1 MFHYRTRREPPSPRA
16 GLAVLGL
23 AGCIAAIITSMLDL
37 EDIFGPEGPLHSTLP
52 DFKSR
57 WQQLRMAQRVATA
70 LEHRETVVVEAG
82 TGTGKTFA
90 YLVPALLCGARVLI
104 STGTRTLQDQLFSK
118 DLPLVAAAL
127 GRPAKI
133 ALLKGRTNYLCRYR
147 LAQID
152 PGGEQLSLDPSGTDP
167 ADADEPGMGQPEGM
181 GQPAPHRSMLARIER
196 WSRTTRRGDLAEVRG
211 LSDSHPVWPQVT
223 STRENCLGNRC
234 PEISRCHVALAR
246 REALDAD
253 IVIVNHHLLLAD
265 LALKEDG
272 FGDILGQADA
282 VILDEAHQIPDL
294 ATQFFSATVSSR
306 RIENLL
312 KDVHT
317 EVASHLAHLSIESG
331 AGQLIANIAA
341 AAKGVEQA
349 SQQLSS
355 ALPPRPGR
363 FSLAET
369 GAQLNGCVG
378 ELARSLQTLQDN
390 LANLVDDSALAQLAE
405 RTGDLVLSLDRIAAV
420 DDMDGVRAVE
430 VAPRS
435 WPMGLLTERPARKS
449 PAGTGFTLS
458 LMPFDISAR
467 FLSLLQARRCGWIF
481 TSATLSLGED
491 FTHFTGRLGLN
502 ESPTLKIDSPFNY
515 PLQSLLYLPSG
526 LPEPAS
532 PKYVAAVIETA
543 LPLIDAAR
551 GGAFILFTSHRAL
564 SQGAAALKTYWS
576 NPNQSPSPYRLFVQG
591 EAPRERLLK
600 EFREDG
606 NGVLLGT
613 TSFWEGVDVKGEAL
627 RLVIIEK
634 LPFASPDDPLV
645 KARIDHLEA
654 TGGNAF
660 RDYQLPEAALALK
673 QGVGR
678 LIRSEE
684 DYGTVVIC
692 DPRMMGRGYGK
703 VLLAALPPMT
713 PTRDRDEAMSFIRKH
728 APRDLANALKTARA
742 ATAP

>member
-1 MFHYRTRREPPSPRA
+1 
-16 GLAVLGL
+16 
-23 AGCIAAIITSMLDL
+23 MLDL
-37 EDIFGPEGPLHSTLP
+37 EDIFGPGGPLHSALP

-127 GRPAKI
+127 GRPARI

-147 LAQID
+147 LARVG
-152 PGGEQLSLDPSGTDP
+152 PGGEQLSLDTTSGP
-167 ADADEPGMGQPEGM
+167 EADETTSL
-181 GQPAPHRSMLARIER
+181 ASMLARIQR
-196 WSRTTRRGDLAEVRG
+196 WSLTTRQGDLAEVRG

-223 STRENCLGNRC
+223 STRDNCLGNRC

-246 REALDAD
+246 RAALDAD

-272 FGDILGQADA
+272 FGDILGAADA

-294 ATQFFSATVSSR
+294 ATQFFGANVSSR

-312 KDVHT
+312 KEVHA
-317 EVASHLAHLSIESG
+317 EVASHLAHIPVESD
-331 AGQLIANIAA
+331 AGELMTNVGAA
-341 AAKGVEQA
+341 ARGVEQ
-349 SQQLSS
+349 SQQRLISF
-355 ALPPRPGR
+355 LPTRAGR
-363 FSLAET
+363 FPLTEMGSHVN
-369 GAQLNGCVG
+369 AQVDD
-378 ELARSLQTLQDN
+378 LARSLQALQDR
-390 LANLVDDSALAQLAE
+390 LACLGDDSPLAQFAE
-405 RTGDLVLSLDRIAAV
+405 RAGDLVLSLDRIADL
-420 DDMDGVRAVE
+420 DDLDGVRAVE
-430 VAPRS
+430 ITQR
-435 WPMGLLTERPARKS
+435 G
-449 PAGTGFTLS
+449 GFSLS
-458 LMPFDISAR
+458 LMPFDISQR
-467 FLSLLQARRCGWIF
+467 FLALLQSRRCGWIF

-491 FTHFTGRLGLN
+491 FGHFTGRLGLGD
-502 ESPTLKIDSPFNY
+502 SPTLKIESPFDY
-515 PLQSLLYLPSG
+515 QRQSLLYLPEG
-526 LPEPAS
+526 LPEPSS
-532 PKYVAAVIETA
+532 PGYVAAVIETA

-564 SQGAAALKTYWS
+564 SQGAALLRAAWS
-576 NPNQSPSPYRLFVQG
+576 NEENPYRVFVQG

-645 KARIDHLEA
+645 KARIDHLQA

-692 DPRMMGRGYGK
+692 DPRMVGRGYGK
-703 VLLAALPPMT
+703 VLLAALPAMA
-713 PTRDRDEAMSFIRKH
+713 PTRDRDEALRFIRKH
-728 APRDLANALKTARA
+728 APRNLTHADTSART

>member
-1 MFHYRTRREPPSPRA
+1 
-16 GLAVLGL
+16 
-23 AGCIAAIITSMLDL
+23 MLDL
-37 EDIFGPEGPLHSTLP
+37 EDIFGPGGPLQSALP

-57 WQQLRMAQRVATA
+57 WQQLRMAERVATA

-127 GRPAKI
+127 GRPARI

-147 LAQID
+147 LAHVGS
-152 PGGEQLSLDPSGTDP
+152 GGEQLTLDTTSVPGRPDDT
-167 ADADEPGMGQPEGM
+167 ADIGAKATVDDEPVTHTG
-181 GQPAPHRSMLARIER
+181 MLARIQR
-196 WSRTTRRGDLAEVRG
+196 WSRTTRQGDLSEVRG

-223 STRENCLGNRC
+223 STRDNCLGNRC
-234 PEISRCHVALAR
+234 PEISRCHVAIAR
-246 REALDAD
+246 RDALDAD

-272 FGDILGQADA
+272 FGDILGAADA

-294 ATQFFSATVSSR
+294 ATQFFGATVSSR

-312 KDVHT
+312 KEAQT
-317 EVASHLAHLSIESG
+317 EITAHLARVSVDSD
-331 AGQLIANIAA
+331 AA
-341 AAKGVEQA
+341 AVVADVSVAARSVERAAK
-349 SQQLSS
+349 QLSS
-355 ALPPRPGR
+355 SLPSRVGR
-363 FSLAET
+363 FSLSDM
-369 GAQLNGCVG
+369 GAQLTSSVD
-378 ELARSLQTLQDN
+378 ELSRSLQTLQSN
-390 LANLVDDSALAQLAE
+390 LADLGDDSPLAQLGE
-405 RTGDLVLSLDRIAAV
+405 RVGDLVLSLDRIANV
-420 DDMDGVRAVE
+420 DDMEGVRAVE
-430 VAPRS
+430 ITPR
-435 WPMGLLTERPARKS
+435 G
-449 PAGTGFTLS
+449 GFSLS
-458 LMPFDISAR
+458 LMPFDIAAR
-467 FLSLLQARRCGWIF
+467 FLSLIQARRCGWIF
-481 TSATLSLGED
+481 TSATLSIGED
-491 FTHFTGRLGLN
+491 FTHFTGRLGLTD
-502 ESPTLKIDSPFNY
+502 SPTLKIESPFDY
-515 PLQSLLYLPSG
+515 ERQSLLYLPTG
-526 LPEPAS
+526 MPEPAS
-532 PKYVAAVIETA
+532 SGYVAKVIETA

-551 GGAFILFTSHRAL
+551 GGAFVLFTSHRAL
-564 SQGAAALKTYWS
+564 SQGASLLRACWS
-576 NPNQSPSPYRLFVQG
+576 SHGGPDGNPYRLFVQG

-645 KARIDHLEA
+645 RARIDHLEA

-703 VLLAALPPMT
+703 VLLAALPAMS
-713 PTRDRDEAMSFIRKH
+713 PTRDRDEALRFIRKH
-728 APRDLANALKTARA
+728 APRKPVSDHATARTA
-742 ATAP
+742 AAP

>member
-1 MFHYRTRREPPSPRA
+1 
-16 GLAVLGL
+16 
-23 AGCIAAIITSMLDL
+23 MLDL
-37 EDIFGPEGPLHSTLP
+37 EDIFGPGGPLHSALP

-57 WQQLRMAQRVATA
+57 WQQLRMAERVATA

-90 YLVPALLCGARVLI
+90 YLVPALLCGSRVLI

-127 GRPAKI
+127 GRPARI

-147 LAQID
+147 LAQAG
-152 PGGEQLSLDPSGTDP
+152 PGGEQLSLVASPMQTTTANTADSADNDAAAKAAAGNATTAPASIDPHTDP
-167 ADADEPGMGQPEGM
+167 EPTTHLG
-181 GQPAPHRSMLARIER
+181 MLARIQR
-196 WSRTTRRGDLAEVRG
+196 WSRTTRQGDLSEVRG

-223 STRENCLGNRC
+223 STRDNCLGNRC
-234 PEISRCHVALAR
+234 PEISRCHVAVAR
-246 REALDAD
+246 RDALDAD

-272 FGDILGQADA
+272 FGDILGTADA

-294 ATQFFSATVSSR
+294 ATQFFGANVSSR

-312 KDVHT
+312 KDAQT
-317 EVASHLAHLSIESG
+317 EITAELARVSVESE
-331 AGQLIANIAA
+331 AA
-341 AAKGVEQA
+341 AVIADISVAARGVEQSTHRLFA
-349 SQQLSS
+349 SLPSRAGRYSLS
-355 ALPPRPGR
+355 
-363 FSLAET
+363 EM
-369 GAQLNGCVG
+369 GAQLTTSVD
-378 ELARSLQTLQDN
+378 ELSRSLQTLQN
-390 LANLVDDSALAQLAE
+390 SLADLGDDSPLAQLGE
-405 RTGDLVLSLDRIAAV
+405 RVGDLVLSLDRIAAV
-420 DDMDGVRAVE
+420 DDMEGVRAVE
-430 VAPRS
+430 VTQR
-435 WPMGLLTERPARKS
+435 
-449 PAGTGFTLS
+449 GFSLS

-467 FLSLLQARRCGWIF
+467 FLSMIQARRCGWIF

-491 FTHFTGRLGLN
+491 FGHFTGRLGLTD
-502 ESPTLKIDSPFNY
+502 SPTLKIESPFNY
-515 PLQSLLYLPSG
+515 ELQSLLYLPTG
-526 LPEPAS
+526 MPEPAS
-532 PKYVAAVIETA
+532 SGYVAKVIETA

-551 GGAFILFTSHRAL
+551 GGAFVLFTSHRAL
-564 SQGAAALKTYWS
+564 AQGASLLRACWS
-576 NPNQSPSPYRLFVQG
+576 GHSPYRLFVQG

-645 KARIDHLEA
+645 RARIDHLQA

-703 VLLAALPPMT
+703 VLLAALPAMT
-713 PTRDRDEAMSFIRKH
+713 PTRDRDEALRFIRKH
-728 APRDLANALKTARA
+728 APPKPVSDQATARTA
-742 ATAP
+742 AAP

>member
-1 MFHYRTRREPPSPRA
+1 MQD
-16 GLAVLGL
+16 LAEL
-23 AGCIAAIITSMLDL
+23 
-37 EDIFGPEGPLHSTLP
+37 FGPDGPLQSALP

-57 WQQLRMAQRVATA
+57 WQQLRMAERVASA

-127 GRPAKI
+127 GRPARI

-147 LAQID
+147 LARLG
-152 PGGEQLSLDPSGTDP
+152 PGGEQLAHPGLSWDIRPTPTANRARDTGSNTASVTRASRSTTALVDADVDADDDLSASGSPISGSSTSGSGTSGGST
-167 ADADEPGMGQPEGM
+167 AQN
-181 GQPAPHRSMLARIER
+181 RMLARIQR
-196 WSRTTRRGDLAEVRG
+196 WALTTRHGDLAEVRG
-211 LSDSHPVWPQVT
+211 LSDSHPLWPQVT
-223 STRENCLGNRC
+223 STRDNCLGNKC
-234 PEISRCHVALAR
+234 QEFSRCHVAIAR

-272 FGDILGQADA
+272 FGDILGTADA

-294 ATQFFSATVSSR
+294 ATEFFGANVSSR

-312 KDVHT
+312 KEAHT
-317 EVASHLAHLSIESG
+317 E
-331 AGQLIANIAA
+331 IAA
-341 AAKGVEQA
+341 QLARVSADSEASAALREAATATRGVEQA
-349 SQQLSS
+349 AQRLSAS
-355 ALPPRPGR
+355 LPGRPGR
-363 FSLAET
+363 FQLSEAN
-369 GAQLNGCVG
+369 AQLTSAIDELSRALLILENQ
-378 ELARSLQTLQDN
+378 LARSG
-390 LANLVDDSALAQLAE
+390 DDSPLAPLSE
-405 RTGDLVLSLDRIAAV
+405 RAGDLVSSLDRIADV
-420 DDMDGVRAVE
+420 DDLDGVRAVE
-430 VAPRS
+430 VTQR
-435 WPMGLLTERPARKS
+435 
-449 PAGTGFTLS
+449 GFALS

-467 FLSLLQARRCGWIF
+467 FLSMIQSRRCGWIF
-481 TSATLSLGED
+481 TSATLSVGED
-491 FTHFTGRLGLN
+491 FSHFTARLGLT
-502 ESPTLKIDSPFNY
+502 ETPTLKIESPFNY
-515 PLQSLLYLPSG
+515 ELQSLLYLPFG
-526 LPEPAS
+526 MPEPAS
-532 PKYVAAVIETA
+532 QGYVAKVIETA
-543 LPLIDAAR
+543 VPLIEASG

-564 SQGAAALKTYWS
+564 SQGATLLRGLWS
-576 NPNQSPSPYRLFVQG
+576 NTSPYRLFVQG

-613 TSFWEGVDVKGEAL
+613 ASFWEGVDVKGEAL

-645 KARIDHLEA
+645 RARIDHLQA

-703 VLLAALPPMT
+703 VLLAALPAMT
-713 PTRDRDEAMSFIRKH
+713 PTRDRDEALRFIRKH
-728 APRDLANALKTARA
+728 APRISQSPAQRA
-742 ATAP
+742 AP

>member
-1 MFHYRTRREPPSPRA
+1 
-16 GLAVLGL
+16 
-23 AGCIAAIITSMLDL
+23 MLDL
-37 EDIFGPEGPLHSTLP
+37 EDIFGPGGPLQSALP

-57 WQQLRMAQRVATA
+57 WQQLRMAERVATA

-127 GRPAKI
+127 GRPARI

-147 LAQID
+147 LAHIG
-152 PGGEQLSLDPSGTDP
+152 PGGEQLSLDTTPVPGGADDTADNGTNGTTGE
-167 ADADEPGMGQPEGM
+167 EPITQTG
-181 GQPAPHRSMLARIER
+181 MLARIQR
-196 WSRTTRRGDLAEVRG
+196 WARTTRQGDLSEVRG

-223 STRENCLGNRC
+223 STRDNCLGNRC
-234 PEISRCHVALAR
+234 PEISRCHVAIAR
-246 REALDAD
+246 RDALDAD

-272 FGDILGQADA
+272 FGDILGAADA

-294 ATQFFSATVSSR
+294 ATQFFGANVSSR

-312 KDVHT
+312 KEAQT
-317 EVASHLAHLSIESG
+317 EITAQLARVSVDSEAAAVVAD
-331 AGQLIANIAA
+331 IAA
-341 AAKGVEQA
+341 AARGVEQA
-349 SQQLSS
+349 TQRLSS
-355 ALPPRPGR
+355 SLPSRAGR
-363 FSLAET
+363 FSLSEM
-369 GAQLNGCVG
+369 GVQLTTAVD
-378 ELARSLQTLQDN
+378 ELSRSLQTLQSN
-390 LANLVDDSALAQLAE
+390 LADLGDDSPLAQLGE
-405 RTGDLVLSLDRIAAV
+405 RAGDLVLSLDRISAV
-420 DDMDGVRAVE
+420 DDMEGVRAVE
-430 VAPRS
+430 VTPR
-435 WPMGLLTERPARKS
+435 
-449 PAGTGFTLS
+449 GFSLS

-467 FLSLLQARRCGWIF
+467 FLSLIQARRCGWIF

-491 FTHFTGRLGLN
+491 FGHFTGRLGLTD
-502 ESPTLKIDSPFNY
+502 SPTLKIESPFDY
-515 PLQSLLYLPSG
+515 ERQSLLYLPTG
-526 LPEPAS
+526 MPEPAS
-532 PKYVAAVIETA
+532 SGYVAKVIETA

-551 GGAFILFTSHRAL
+551 GGAFVLFTSHRAL
-564 SQGAAALKTYWS
+564 AQGASLLRSCWS
-576 NPNQSPSPYRLFVQG
+576 NERPYRLFVQG

-627 RLVIIEK
+627 RLVVIEK

-645 KARIDHLEA
+645 RARIDHLQA

-703 VLLAALPPMT
+703 VLLAALPAMT
-713 PTRDRDEAMSFIRKH
+713 PTRDRDEALRFIRKH
-728 APRDLANALKTARA
+728 APRSPATDHGTARTA
-742 ATAP
+742 AAP